1 SEGIETFFLEVRRT
15 NEAALELYLKFGF
28 YPLGISRAYY
38 SDTGEDAIVMKLDC
52 RNPRQAPRV
61 ETKGCVDGGVIVRGE
76 IVLHEQVG
84 PAHMRM
90 GIDAPEIVEQC
101 APGRFVMVGVGNGHD
116 PLLKRPLALYWR
128 RGSVVELLYRIVGRG
143 TAGIALMRT
152 GEEVDL
158 LGPFGNGFDCSEVES
173 AILVAGGMG
182 IASMP
187 LLAQALS
194 QKGVPARLLYGVR
207 DKRELV
213 GLGPFDEMGFEHAT
227 ITEVGSQEPTGLVT
241 DLLEQ
246 ALVGRRDPGR
256 GLTCFACG
264 PEPMLREVA
273 KVSAEA
279 GVACQV
285 SLERRMACGFGV
297 CLGCV
302 VAVADGGKYRK
313 VCTDGPVFHAEEV
326 QW

>member
-1 SEGIETFFLEVRRT
+1 MK
-15 NEAALELYLKFGF
+15 LYCKNFRKA
-28 YPLGISRAYY
+28 SRAE
-38 SDTGEDAIVMKLDC
+38 S
-52 RNPRQAPRV
+52 R
-61 ETKGCVDGGVIVRGE
+61 GCVDGGVIVRGE

-90 GIDAPEIVEQC
+90 GVDAREIAEQC

-128 RGSVVELLYRIVGRG
+128 RGSVVELLYRIVGHG
-143 TAGIALMRT
+143 TARMARMRT

-158 LGPFGNGFDCSEVES
+158 LGPFGKGFDFRGAES

-182 IASMP
+182 IASIP
-187 LLAQALS
+187 ILAKALT
-194 QKGVPARLLYGVR
+194 KEGIPARLLYGAR
-207 DKRELV
+207 DKGELV
-213 GLGPFDEMGFEHAT
+213 GLEHFEEMGLERAT
-227 ITEVGSQEPTGLVT
+227 ITEDGDPGPKGLVT

-246 ALVGRRDPGR
+246 ALADRRDSRR
-256 GLTCFACG
+256 GVTCFACG
-264 PEPMLREVA
+264 PEPMLKEVA
-273 KVSAEA
+273 KASAEA

-302 VAVADGGKYRK
+302 VPVVDGGKYRK
-313 VCTDGPVFHAEEV
+313 VCTDGPVFNAEEV